1 MMEKKDYRKPEII
14 EYEPLKDLTG
24 GRPSD
29 NRVDP

>member
-1 MMEKKDYRKPEII
+1 MEKQEYRKPEII

-29 NRVDP
+29 NTGTF